1 MKVTRNKGGYVIRVT
16 NTEWKVLRHIHD
28 EGYMGIAEVHEDGCG
43 SGLEGAE
50 KSIFTQIYNQTR
62 PWMQVTEDR
71 RK

>member
-16 NTEWKVLRHIHD
+16 NTEWQVLRHIHD
-28 EGYMGIAEVHEDGCG
+28 EGYMGVSEVYEDGA
-43 SGLEGAE
+43 SGLGGAE

-62 PWMQVTEDR
+62 PWMVVTDDR

>member
-1 MKVTRNKGGYVIRVT
+1 MQVIRNKGGYVIRVT

-28 EGYMGIAEVHEDGCG
+28 EGMTGVWDQHADDVT
-43 SGLEGAE
+43 GLPGPE
-50 KSIFTQIYNQTR
+50 KSILTQIGKRTR

>member
-1 MKVTRNKGGYVIRVT
+1 MQVIRNKGGYVIRVT
-16 NTEWKVLRHIHD
+16 NTEWHVLRHIHD
-28 EGYMGIAEVHEDGCG
+28 EGYMGVSEIYEDGV

-62 PWMQVTEDR
+62 PWMKVTEDR